1 MMDGWQVDLA
11 EPEDDA
17 SIRALL
23 AGSTLPGWISMS
35 YRSSP
40 GAHGMLHPHAIRE
53 TLVARREGDLAG
65 MVSRARF
72 PGFLHGSQAILSYL
86 GHFRAAPN
94 AARRTRLLR
103 GAFDACR
110 DQFGGEPSWS
120 FASLLDGNAT
130 AHRLLTSG
138 LAGFPRLS
146 AVGRLQT
153 LVFRSLRPK
162 DVPDTR
168 QAQPLDMGEVVE
180 FHKMRARPLAP
191 VLDAEDLLGGRWPG
205 VSTSDFILAE
215 QGGRLLGFCAL
226 WDQRRF
232 RQLRVTGYRQP
243 LSALRQV
250 INLAG
255 PVTGFPRLPPPGEDL
270 RMGYLSFLTVRPGDR
285 ATALRLVQA
294 ARRLAGQRGLD
305 SVALGLAEDDP
316 CLAPVRTAMRAASY
330 GSCIYTLA
338 WQDDARPPPAD
349 FADMQPEIGLL

>member
-11 EPEDDA
+11 GPEDDA
-17 SIRALL
+17 AIRALL

-35 YRSSP
+35 YRASS
-40 GAHGMLHPHAIRE
+40 GAHGMLHTRAIRE
-53 TLVARREGDLAG
+53 TLVARRGSDLAG

-72 PGFLHGSQAILSYL
+72 PGFLHGSQATLSYL

-94 AARRTRLLR
+94 AARRTKLLR
-103 GAFDACR
+103 GAFEACR
-110 DQFGGEPSWS
+110 DRFGGEPSWS

-138 LAGFPRLS
+138 LAGFPRFS
-146 AVGRLQT
+146 SVGRLQT
-153 LVFRSLRPK
+153 LVFRSLRPAV
-162 DVPDTR
+162 VPGTR
-168 QAQPLDMGEVVE
+168 QAQTQDMGAVVE
-180 FHKMRARPLAP
+180 FHRMRARPLAP
-191 VLDAEDLLGGRWPG
+191 VLDAADLSAGRWPG
-205 VSTSDFILAE
+205 LAANDFILAE

-232 RQLRVTGYRQP
+232 RQLRVSGYRQP
-243 LSALRQV
+243 LSALRPV

-255 PVTGFPRLPPPGEDL
+255 PVTGFPRLPALGEDL
-270 RMGYLSFLTVRPGDR
+270 RMGYISFLTVRPGDH
-285 ATALRLVQA
+285 ATALCLIQA
-294 ARRLAGQRGLD
+294 ARRLAGGRGLD

-316 CLAPVRTAMRAASY
+316 CLAPLRTAMRPASY

-338 WQDDARPPPAD
+338 WQDDAGPSPAD